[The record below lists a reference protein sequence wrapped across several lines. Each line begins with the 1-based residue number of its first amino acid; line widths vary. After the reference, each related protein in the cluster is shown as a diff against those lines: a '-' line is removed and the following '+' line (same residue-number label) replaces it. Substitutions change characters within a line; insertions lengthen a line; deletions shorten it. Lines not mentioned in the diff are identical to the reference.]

1 MEKKKKGTLA
11 WVAEFAGMNK
21 RAYLISV
28 IMAVISV
35 TAGFVPYLFI
45 ANIIRKL
52 IDGNRD
58 MKYYLVQCGYISIC
72 WLINKVFHTI
82 STTMSHKATF
92 GVLAEIR
99 RRLTKKLSLMP
110 LGDVLDDSSGSY
122 KNIIV
127 ERVDSVETTLA
138 HIIPEV
144 ISNAIVPIGMDL
156 PDVNFYNV
164 NPDAQR

>member
-1 MEKKKKGTLA
+1 MKEKKKSTLA

-21 RAYLISV
+21 SAYITSV

-35 TAGFVPYLFI
+35 TAGFIPYLFI
-45 ANIIRKL
+45 ANIIRSL

-58 MKYYLVQCGYISIC
+58 LNYYLIQCGYITIC
-72 WLINKVFHTI
+72 WLVNKIFHTI

-110 LGDVLDDSSGSY
+110 
-122 KNIIV
+122 
-127 ERVDSVETTLA
+127 
-138 HIIPEV
+138 
-144 ISNAIVPIGMDL
+144 
-156 PDVNFYNV
+156 
-164 NPDAQR
+164 